1 MWRMPKPEITA
12 LEAFDTCRA
21 GITSA
26 DLSQR
31 LEDIRDEIEQAEEE
45 FDAAAVAADLLQI
58 AASEHVA
65 GLVTAQEMEQ
75 LYTRHMARS
84 KSRGRMIYD
93 KLMIAAP
100 HDQCPFC
107 GHRNVSTLDHS
118 LPKAQHPALAVTPIG
133 LIPCCKDCN
142 HAKGS
147 LVLGSIEDQLL
158 NAYYDDVSDERWL
171 YAEIVQGS
179 PPGAKFY
186 VETPENMADV
196 IASRIANHFSSLELA
211 KLYASQA
218 GRQLQNM
225 KGALAEIYDA
235 SGIAAVRQDL
245 ERRAESFAAIS
256 LNSWEGALLEA
267 AASSDWYCD
276 GGFRV

>member
-1 MWRMPKPEITA
+1 MWRIAKPETTA

-21 GITSA
+21 GIASP

-31 LEDIRDEIEQAEEE
+31 LEDIRDDIEQAEEE
-45 FDAAAVAADLLQI
+45 FDAAAAAADLLQI
-58 AASEHVA
+58 ATSGDVA
-65 GLVTAQEMEQ
+65 GLVTEKEMEQ

-84 KSRGRMIYD
+84 KSRGRAIYD

-100 HDQCPFC
+100 YDQCPFC
-107 GHRNVSTLDHS
+107 GHSNVSTLDHT
-118 LPKAQHPALAVTPIG
+118 LPKVQHPALSVTPIC

-142 HAKGS
+142 HAKGN
-147 LVLGSIEDQLL
+147 LVLGSVKEQLL
-158 NAYYDDVSDERWL
+158 NAYYDDVENERWL
-171 YAEIVQGS
+171 YAEIVEGS

-186 VETPENMADV
+186 VETPEEMDDV
-196 IASRIANHFSSLELA
+196 IAYRIANHFGSLELA

-225 KGALAEIYDA
+225 KGALTEIYDA
-235 SGIAAVRQDL
+235 AGTAAVRQDL
-245 ERRAESFAAIS
+245 ERRAASFTAIS

-276 GGFRV
+276 EGFRA